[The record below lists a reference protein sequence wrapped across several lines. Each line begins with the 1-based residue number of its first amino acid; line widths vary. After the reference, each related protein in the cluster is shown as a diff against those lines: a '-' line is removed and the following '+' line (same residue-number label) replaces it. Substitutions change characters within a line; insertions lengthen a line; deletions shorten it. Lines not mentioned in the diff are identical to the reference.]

1 MTRHLQVGP
10 QGSGI
15 CSRVLDQAAR
25 CREGV
30 LCCCIKKPLRL
41 ESALSAARILR
52 KAGVGPRQTRT
63 EIKVHRDF
71 VSGLTFL
78 VTG

>member
-1 MTRHLQVGP
+1 ML
-10 QGSGI
+10 
-15 CSRVLDQAAR
+15 LY
-25 CREGV
+25 
-30 LCCCIKKPLRL
+30 KKPLRL
-41 ESALSAARILR
+41 ESALSAARMLGEP
-52 KAGVGPRQTRT
+52 GVGPRQTRT